1 MEKPKREARCVMNY
15 DVVLIHPPAIYDF
28 RERVLFPGPLGYT
41 VKEST
46 DQFIIPPVGMLSIAE
61 YLERNG
67 YRVKVDNIGERM
79 VTDSGFDAVG
89 HIKGLSAK
97 VIGIDLHW
105 CLHSQG
111 AIELARACKEAHPET
126 MVLLGGLTSTV
137 FSEEIIS
144 KYDFL
149 DAVIRGEAEKPFLEL
164 MKGLEQNEKLD
175 EIPNL
180 TFRDD
185 EGKVRVN
192 PMMKPSETLDEYD
205 YTRLDLIEPQK
216 IIYRNDKGGSWFIP
230 VCRGCAYNCATCGGS
245 RYSYKTYLARE
256 RPAFRSP
263 EKIAEDI
270 EKLSKQGIKSVFLF
284 QDPRMGGKEYCA
296 KLFAALRSKKS
307 TAVNISMEL
316 FGPADEDYL
325 KQIANVGLPIVLSI
339 SPESCCDVVR
349 KEQGR
354 KYGNEE
360 LFKTLK
366 LCKKYNIP
374 IGVFSM
380 IALGDDT
387 PKTIK
392 DTWKIWEQICIINR
406 ESSGKSPVH
415 HAFGPMILLDPGSP
429 AFDYPEKHGYRLRF
443 NNLEEYING
452 MSLMSWHQ
460 WISYET
466 KYLNRET
473 IIKLIMDSIEYSI
486 DLRER
491 FGLFSEHDASER
503 KLRFVTINKMV
514 VDVVN
519 QVMDLDNEEERLET
533 ITTFKK
539 ELDDALSQMV
549 PVADDE

>member
-1 MEKPKREARCVMNY
+1 MNY

-339 SPESCCDVVR
+339 SPESCCDVIR

-491 FGLFSEHDASER
+491 FGLFSEHDASAR